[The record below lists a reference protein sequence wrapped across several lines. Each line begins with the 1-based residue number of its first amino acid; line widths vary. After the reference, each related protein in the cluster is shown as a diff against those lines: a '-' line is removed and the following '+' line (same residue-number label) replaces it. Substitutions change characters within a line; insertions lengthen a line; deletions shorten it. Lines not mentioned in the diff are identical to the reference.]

1 MKAKDIMTKNVITVK
16 PDDTVEKVVKLLMD
30 YNITGLPVVDQAN
43 HVLGIITEGDLI
55 YRSNELKMPR
65 YLAILDSYIFFEN
78 PNNLEKQIKKM
89 IGYVVKDVM
98 TEKVI
103 AADVDDTIEEL
114 SKLMTNNKVNR
125 LPILENG
132 VLVGIVSRRD
142 IIKSYSIRE

>member
-1 MKAKDIMTKNVITVK
+1 
-16 PDDTVEKVVKLLMD
+16 
-30 YNITGLPVVDQAN
+30 
-43 HVLGIITEGDLI
+43 
-55 YRSNELKMPR
+55 MPR